1 MFDSGYNCRRDR
13 LEKGGWNGDQRTC
26 CGLTHKDVFFIER
39 EEGIQRLPDR
49 VKPFRKK
56 FPTISGIV
64 NLFLV
69 EYLFRSCNRYKLNK
83 VNTMYVTL

>member
-1 MFDSGYNCRRDR
+1 MSRQAKTLRTNSTKVFSFSLSLSFR
-13 LEKGGWNGDQRTC
+13 L
-26 CGLTHKDVFFIER
+26 
-39 EEGIQRLPDR
+39 R
-49 VKPFRKK
+49 VKEILQSRKL
-56 FPTISGIV
+56 FPTVSGIV